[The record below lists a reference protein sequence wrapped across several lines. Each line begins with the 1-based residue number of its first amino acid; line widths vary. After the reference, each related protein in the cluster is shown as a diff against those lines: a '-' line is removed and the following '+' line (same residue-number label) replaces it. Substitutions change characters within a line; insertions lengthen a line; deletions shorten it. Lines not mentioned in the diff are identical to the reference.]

1 MDPSRYTMAFFKA
14 NRDLEE
20 ELAPYHRVRRR
31 YVIGCDGRG
40 YWLEVTQSE
49 LSLDPMNNEFDID
62 VDY

>member
-1 MDPSRYTMAFFKA
+1 MAFFKA